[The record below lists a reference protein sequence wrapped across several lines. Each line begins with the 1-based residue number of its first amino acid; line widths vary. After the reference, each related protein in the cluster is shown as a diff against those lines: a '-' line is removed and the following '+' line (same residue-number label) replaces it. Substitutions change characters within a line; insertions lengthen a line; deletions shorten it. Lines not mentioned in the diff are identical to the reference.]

1 MKELSQ
7 IILRKGLFA
16 SIKRHLCLTKGHFN
30 NPEEQVEV
38 ESLKSEVVLTRLI
51 QIEKKNKVSI
61 TRMLYLSRIG
71 ADGFL
76 EPFKGGDSELLQLG
90 WLKLDL
96 NS

>member
-51 QIEKKNKVSI
+51 QIEKKNKKVSI
-61 TRMLYLSRIG
+61 TRMLYISRIG
-71 ADGFL
+71 ADGLL
-76 EPFKGGDSELLQLG
+76 EPCKGGDSELLH
-90 WLKLDL
+90 
-96 NS
+96 